1 MAELG
6 SQAVVLGA
14 GIAGLLAARVL
25 SEFYGSV
32 TVVERDALPD
42 HPDQRKGVPQ
52 GRHLHNFLSR
62 GTQVIGDLFPGILG
76 ELAAAGAVVDD
87 GDDLSRIY
95 VRVAGY
101 ELKPAGRLADPGP
114 LAAYQAS
121 RPFME
126 FHLRRR
132 VAALG
137 NVTILDNHDVVE
149 PVITGDTVTGARI
162 INRDNSSATV
172 LEAGL
177 VIDATGRA
185 APTAH
190 FLDGHGFGVPP
201 EERIPSVG
209 GYSSQ
214 LMRIPSGRI
223 TDRMAFVNRG
233 SSAPGALL
241 VAYEHDTWMLAIAR
255 PAKYGS
261 PPKDFTEILAAA
273 EHLLPATIMA
283 GLRDGTPVGAIS
295 ISRSTAA
302 AWRHYDRMPRLPAG
316 LVVLGDAL
324 CNLNPLYGQGMTMAA
339 LQVLALRDCLGAGD
353 TDLPRRFY
361 RAAAKHIG
369 PVWAVSRAND
379 HAPSAS
385 AARTWRRR
393 LRSWTQHAAL
403 KAATNDIAVA
413 ERFLRVRGL
422 IDPPTRLQDP
432 ALFLRILMANL
443 RHPRQKPSVA
453 EDQPL
458 KIGLGSALA
467 GFHRFIG

>member
-1 MAELG
+1 MARLRFAAEGAVMAELG
-6 SQAVVLGA
+6 SQAVVFGA

-62 GTQVIGDLFPGILG
+62 GSQVIGDLFPGILS

-87 GDDLSRIY
+87 GDDLSRVYI
-95 VRVAGY
+95 RVGGY

-121 RPFME
+121 RPLLE

-132 VAALG
+132 VAALD
-137 NVTILDNHDVVE
+137 NVTILDNHDVDE

-162 INRDNSSATV
+162 INRDNGSATV
-172 LEAGL
+172 LEAAL

-185 APTAH
+185 AHTAH
-190 FLDGHGFGVPP
+190 FLDGHDFGVPP
-201 EERIPSVG
+201 EERLPSAG

-214 LMRIPSGRI
+214 LLRIPAGRI
-223 TDRMAFVNRG
+223 TDRMAFVNQG
-233 SSAPGALL
+233 SKAPGALL
-241 VAYEHDTWMLAIAR
+241 VAYEHDTWMLAIAH
-255 PAKYGS
+255 PAEYGD
-261 PPKDFTEILAAA
+261 PPRNFTEMMDSA
-273 EHLLPATIMA
+273 EHLLPSTITA
-283 GLRDGTPVGAIS
+283 GLRVATPVGAIS

-302 AWRHYDRMPRLPAG
+302 AWRRYDRMPRLPGG

-339 LQVLALRDCLGAGD
+339 IQVLALRDCLDAGD
-353 TDLPRRFY
+353 ADLPRRFY
-361 RAAAKHIG
+361 RAAAEHIG
-369 PVWAVSRAND
+369 PVWAVKRAND
-379 HAPSAS
+379 RAPSTG
-385 AARTWRRR
+385 AARTRRQR
-393 LRSWTQHAAL
+393 LRSGVQHAAL
-403 KAATNDIAVA
+403 RAATIDIAVA

-422 IDPPTRLQDP
+422 IDPPARLQDP
-432 ALFLRILMANL
+432 ALFARVLIANL
-443 RHPRQKPSVA
+443 RHPRRRPG
-453 EDQPL
+453 
-458 KIGLGSALA
+458 I
-467 GFHRFIG
+467 